1 MLSIYETS
9 CKIIV
14 TFGPENLSENGS
26 QPKLLSQTCVCDND
40 ELLKGVSS
48 AKCMDTKMAM
58 KRGKVIINWPQS
70 RKGAV

>member
-1 MLSIYETS
+1 M
-9 CKIIV
+9 
-14 TFGPENLSENGS
+14 GHS
-26 QPKLLSQTCVCDND
+26 QNYYHKRVCDND

-58 KRGKVIINWPQS
+58 KRGEVIINWPQS